1 MNSFM
6 FCKNR
11 ESNEKL
17 KLLEKMLIAW
27 PMLSEYIIKMVFNH
41 LPCTLLFQI
50 KKESWIL
57 SINYWEA
64 VEKF

>member
-17 KLLEKMLIAW
+17 KLLEKTLIAW
-27 PMLSEYIIKMVFNH
+27 PMLSEYIIKMVFYH
-41 LPCTLLFQI
+41 LACTLLFQI
-50 KKESWIL
+50 KKKSWIL